1 MSHEENKKIIRGKN
15 MQRDDEVLFY
25 LVKSI
30 WYLMRTLA

>member
-1 MSHEENKKIIRGKN
+1 MSHEEN

-25 LVKSI
+25 LVKST